1 MDQLGSVSEREGTGA
16 TSAEE
21 DGPGTTAPA
30 APSAFGLS
38 RGGPGARLAPGLGT
52 LRRLAA
58 VAQGRAPADLVVT
71 GGALV
76 NVFTEEVQE
85 GWGLAVADGRV
96 AFLGPDQ
103 EVLARA
109 GEGTERVDLAGDL
122 VAPGLIE
129 GHTHLTRV
137 RVSDMMDRQVACGVT
152 TTIVESQELSF
163 IVGPEG
169 VRAFLDEAERV
180 AGRLLY
186 TVSGLICID
195 PALDARLRAEDWMPL
210 LDHPRVVGLGEIYWA
225 DLLRGHPRTEALVE
239 AALRRGLAVE
249 GHGAGAR
256 PASLLALT
264 AFGVGSDH
272 EATNAE
278 ETLARLRAGLVAF
291 ARHGATRQDLEAI
304 AALWRDHRDLDLSRL
319 GLVSDGV
326 EPDVL
331 AQGETLNAVVERA
344 VQLGLPLPRAV
355 RMASRTVAEHFGLGR
370 WLGGLGAGMLAD
382 LVVVPREGG
391 FRPRLVLVGGRRPE
405 PSPPSSYPDWML
417 DTLCLPELRPEL
429 LTRPP
434 AGRWRAMQL
443 RGPLVTVE
451 VESDGRSD
459 LVCTVV
465 DRDGGGR
472 GFRGLLRGFGLRDGA
487 VAISSGWECPGVL
500 LVGDRPQDLVVAAR
514 RLRDL
519 RGGVVVASGGRVLA
533 EYAAPVAGLYS
544 TEPMATVVEQVTGVN
559 RAMRE
564 LGCEVPNPVLS
575 LEVLTTGAIPF
586 LRIWAGGYRRLRDG
600 AVLGLAWEEGR

>member
-1 MDQLGSVSEREGTGA
+1 M
-16 TSAEE
+16 
-21 DGPGTTAPA
+21 
-30 APSAFGLS
+30 
-38 RGGPGARLAPGLGT
+38 
-52 LRRLAA
+52 RRLAA
-58 VAQGRAPADLVVT
+58 VAQGTAPADLVLT

-76 NVFTEEVQE
+76 NVFTEEIQT
-85 GWGLAVADGRV
+85 GWGVAVAGGRV
-96 AFLGPDQ
+96 AFVGPDA
-103 EVLARA
+103 EVAARA
-109 GEGTERVDLAGDL
+109 GEGSERIDLAGDL

-169 VRAFLDEAERV
+169 ARVFLDEAERV
-180 AGRLLY
+180 AGRLFY

-195 PALDARLRAEDWMPL
+195 PELDARLRAEDWVPL

-225 DLLRGHPRTEALVE
+225 DLLRGHPRTEALIE

-256 PASLLALT
+256 VASLHALA

-272 EATNAE
+272 EGTNAD
-278 ETLARLRAGLVAF
+278 ETLARLRAGLIAF
-291 ARHGATRQDLEAI
+291 ARHGATRQDVEAI
-304 AALWRDHRDLDLSRL
+304 AALWRDHRGLDLSRL

-331 AQGETLNAVVERA
+331 DRGETLNAVVERV

-370 WLGGLGAGMLAD
+370 WLGGLSPGMLAD

-405 PSPPSSYPDWML
+405 PSRPSTYPDWML
-417 DTLCLPELRPEL
+417 DTVCVPDLPAEL

-434 AGRWRAMQL
+434 AGRWRAIQF

-465 DRDGGGR
+465 DRDGGSR

-487 VAISSGWECPGVL
+487 AAISSGWECPGVL
-500 LVGDRPQDLVVAAR
+500 MVGDRPQDMAIAVR

-519 RGGVVVASGGRVLA
+519 RGGAVVTSRGRVLA

-544 TEPMATVVEQVTGVN
+544 TEPMATVVERVTGVN
-559 RAMRE
+559 RALRE
-564 LGCEVPNPVLS
+564 LGCDLPNPILS

-600 AVLGLAWEEGR
+600 ALLGLAWEEGR

>member
-1 MDQLGSVSEREGTGA
+1 M
-16 TSAEE
+16 
-21 DGPGTTAPA
+21 
-30 APSAFGLS
+30 
-38 RGGPGARLAPGLGT
+38 
-52 LRRLAA
+52 RRLAA
-58 VAQGRAPADLVVT
+58 VAQGTAPADLVLT

-76 NVFTEEVQE
+76 NVFTEEIQT
-85 GWGLAVADGRV
+85 GWGVAVAGGRV
-96 AFLGPDQ
+96 AFVGPDA
-103 EVLARA
+103 EVAARA
-109 GEGTERVDLAGDL
+109 GEGSERIDLAGDL

-169 VRAFLDEAERV
+169 ARVFLDEAERV
-180 AGRLLY
+180 AGRLFY

-195 PALDARLRAEDWMPL
+195 PELDARLRAEDWVPL

-225 DLLRGHPRTEALVE
+225 DLLRGHPRTEALIE

-256 PASLLALT
+256 VASLHALA

-272 EATNAE
+272 EGTNAD
-278 ETLARLRAGLVAF
+278 ETLARLRAGLIAF
-291 ARHGATRQDLEAI
+291 ARHGATRQDVEAI
-304 AALWRDHRDLDLSRL
+304 AALWRDHRGLDLSRL

-331 AQGETLNAVVERA
+331 DRGETLNAVVERV

-370 WLGGLGAGMLAD
+370 WLGGLSPGMLAD

-405 PSPPSSYPDWML
+405 PSRPSTYPDWML
-417 DTLCLPELRPEL
+417 DTVCVPDLPAEL

-434 AGRWRAMQL
+434 VGRWRAIQF

-465 DRDGGGR
+465 DRDGGSR

-487 VAISSGWECPGVL
+487 AAISSGWECPGVL
-500 LVGDRPQDLVVAAR
+500 MVGDRPQDMAIAVR

-519 RGGVVVASGGRVLA
+519 RGGAVVTSRGRVLA

-544 TEPMATVVEQVTGVN
+544 TEPMATVVERVTGVN
-559 RAMRE
+559 RALRE
-564 LGCEVPNPVLS
+564 LGCDLPNPILS

-600 AVLGLAWEEGR
+600 ALLGLAWEEGR

>member
-1 MDQLGSVSEREGTGA
+1 VPCEGEQGEPSAGEGRVPGA
-16 TSAEE
+16 TW
-21 DGPGTTAPA
+21 
-30 APSAFGLS
+30 
-38 RGGPGARLAPGLGT
+38 GGPGARLAPDLAT

-58 VAQGRAPADLVVT
+58 VAQGRAPADLILT

-85 GWGLAVADGRV
+85 GWGIAVADGRV
-96 AFLGPDQ
+96 AFVGPDT
-103 EVLARA
+103 EVAARA
-109 GEGTERVDLAGDL
+109 GEGSERVDLAGDL

-129 GHTHLTRV
+129 GHTHLTRI

-169 VRAFLDEAERV
+169 ARAFLGEAERV
-180 AGRLLY
+180 AGRLFY
-186 TVSGLICID
+186 TLSGLICID
-195 PALDARLRAEDWMPL
+195 PELDARLRVEDWIPL

-239 AALRRGLAVE
+239 AALRRGMAVE

-256 PASLLALT
+256 PASLHALA
-264 AFGVGSDH
+264 AFGVSSDH
-272 EATNAE
+272 EGINAD
-278 ETLARLRAGLVAF
+278 ETLARLRAGLTAF

-304 AALWRDHRDLDLSRL
+304 AALWRDHRELDLSRL

-331 AQGETLNAVVERA
+331 AQGDTLNAVVERA

-355 RMASRTVAEHFGLGR
+355 RMASRTVAEHFGLER
-370 WLGGLGAGMLAD
+370 WLGGLGPGMLAD
-382 LVVVPREGG
+382 LVVISRQGG

-405 PSPPSSYPDWML
+405 PSQPSTYPDWML
-417 DTLCLPELRPEL
+417 DTVCLPDFPREL

-434 AGRWRAMQL
+434 IGRWRAMQL

-459 LVCTVV
+459 LVCTVI
-465 DRDGGGR
+465 DRDGGSR
-472 GFRGLLRGFGLRDGA
+472 GFRGLLRGFGLSDGA
-487 VAISSGWECPGVL
+487 AAISSGWECPGL
-500 LVGDRPQDLVVAAR
+500 LVVGDRPEDMAIAVR

-519 RGGVVVASGGRVLA
+519 RGGAVVVSRGQVLA

-544 TEPMATVVEQVTGVN
+544 TEPMGAVVAQVAGVN
-559 RAMRE
+559 RAMRD
-564 LGCEVPNPVLS
+564 LGCHLPNPILS
-575 LEVLTTGAIPF
+575 LEVLTTAAIPF

-600 AVLGLAWEEGR
+600 AVLGLAWEEGSS